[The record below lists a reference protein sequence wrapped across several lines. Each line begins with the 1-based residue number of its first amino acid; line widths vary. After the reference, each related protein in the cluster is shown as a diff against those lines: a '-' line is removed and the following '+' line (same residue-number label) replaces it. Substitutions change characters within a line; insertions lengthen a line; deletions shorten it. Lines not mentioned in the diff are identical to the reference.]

1 MSIVQR
7 IRLGFTLLLVL
18 LLLLGAISY
27 LKTTSIHGR
36 FQQVTE
42 EATPQALTASRL
54 RAALLM
60 ADRDS
65 LAHLAIRET
74 SAFPESR
81 QRVAHDKVRYE
92 QHIKAFA
99 ALTLD
104 TESER
109 QLSRVTDQ
117 APGCLPSLSS

>member
-1 MSIVQR
+1 MHQDACRAPGALITGSAPMRRERWERRMSIVQR

-74 SAFPESR
+74 SAFPQSR
-81 QRVAHDKVRYE
+81 QRFVNDKARYE
-92 QHIKAFA
+92 QHIK
-99 ALTLD
+99 
-104 TESER
+104 
-109 QLSRVTDQ
+109 
-117 APGCLPSLSS
+117 

>member
-42 EATPQALTASRL
+42 EATPQA
-54 RAALLM
+54 
-60 ADRDS
+60 
-65 LAHLAIRET
+65 H
-74 SAFPESR
+74 
-81 QRVAHDKVRYE
+81 
-92 QHIKAFA
+92 
-99 ALTLD
+99 
-104 TESER
+104 
-109 QLSRVTDQ
+109 
-117 APGCLPSLSS
+117 C

>member
-27 LKTTSIHGR
+27 LKTASIHGR

-42 EATPQALTASRL
+42 EATPLALTASRL

-60 ADRDS
+60 VDRDS
-65 LAHLAIRET
+65 LAHLAIWEG
-74 SAFPESR
+74 SAFPQSR
-81 QRVAHDKVRYE
+81 QRFVNDKARYE
-92 QHIKAFA
+92 QHIKEFK

-104 TESER
+104 AESER
-109 QLSRVTDQ
+109 QLVQVTNQ
-117 APGCLPSLSS
+117 APSCSPSRSS